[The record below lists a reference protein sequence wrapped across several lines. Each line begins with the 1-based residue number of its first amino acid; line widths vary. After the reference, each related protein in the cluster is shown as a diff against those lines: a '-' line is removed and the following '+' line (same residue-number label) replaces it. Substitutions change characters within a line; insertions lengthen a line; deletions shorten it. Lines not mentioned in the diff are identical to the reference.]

1 MSEERSAGNQ
11 AEPRILRP
19 WEADPA
25 PVSNGDEPPAQETPS
40 DTPDEAVADEPVAE
54 VIEVADTD
62 FRSPEPPPSDF
73 ADLAQGETSL
83 DRFTD
88 EDYEAAT
95 TKEYRGLAEEIAR
108 AAAED
113 IERQAVSASMPGVGS
128 GLIGFGDVTG
138 VQAPTEIDVEIEE
151 QQRASDLTL
160 RVGTAVVLVG
170 IFLGSL
176 FLGNGW
182 FTGFVLAVMVL
193 SLGEFYATTRSRKY
207 SPAALFGFL
216 GIVGAAIGTLRS
228 GVVAIGV
235 SLTIVLVVVGLFYA
249 ATGRRNPVENTALT
263 VMGAGWVS
271 LLAFAIGIVR
281 DAGLAATPVDPTGLI
296 LLVVILT
303 AVFDAGSYFSGR
315 AFGRRLMAPKVSPKK
330 TWEGFVGGVVA
341 TVLVAAVLS
350 TFKAVFPISFIQSL
364 IMTGM
369 VVVLAPLGDA
379 SESVVKRA
387 LDVKDMGSLLPGH
400 GGMLD
405 RIDALLF
412 VVPGAYVLYGVF
424 GIL

>member
-1 MSEERSAGNQ
+1 MSEDRSPGNQ

-19 WEADPA
+19 WEADIKPSPNVDPEDAEPA
-25 PVSNGDEPPAQETPS
+25 KDGAEPGVSEQPGSDRGDA
-40 DTPDEAVADEPVAE
+40 
-54 VIEVADTD
+54 
-62 FRSPEPPPSDF
+62 EPPPSDF
-73 ADLAQGETSL
+73 SDLAEGETSL

-88 EDYEAAT
+88 EDYGAAT
-95 TKEYRGLAEEIAR
+95 TREYLGLAEEIAR

-113 IERQAVSASMPGVGS
+113 IEQQAVSASMPGVGS

-138 VQAPTEIDVEIEE
+138 VQAPTEMDVEIEE

-160 RVGTAVVLVG
+160 RIGTAVVLVG

-176 FLGNGW
+176 LLGTGS
-182 FTGFVLAVMVL
+182 FTGFALAVMVV
-193 SLGEFYATTRSRKY
+193 SLGEFYATTRSRRY

-216 GIVGAAIGTLRS
+216 GIIGAAIGTLRS
-228 GVVAIGV
+228 GVVAIAV
-235 SLTIVLVVVGLFYA
+235 SLTVVLAVVGLFYA

-271 LLAFAIGIVR
+271 LLAFAIAIVR
-281 DAGLAATPVDPTGLI
+281 DAGLADTPVDPTGLI
-296 LLVVILT
+296 LLVVVLT

-330 TWEGFVGGVVA
+330 TWEGFVGGAVA

-350 TFKAVFPISFIQSL
+350 TFKAVFPISFVQSL
-364 IMTGM
+364 IMTAM
-369 VVVLAPLGDA
+369 IVVLAPLGDA

-387 LDVKDMGSLLPGH
+387 LGVKDMGSLLPGH